1 MIALS
6 QINGLSG
13 GRGRIAPAT
22 TALCVMGVVMGAYP
36 LLNTVPV
43 SALTGVML
51 VVVIHTFRWS
61 SLPYIASA
69 VLSSELRARCRW
81 GKHHLPVKVDR
92 WDALVAVT
100 VTTVTV
106 TNNLVYAVGVG
117 VVLAAIRFAWDASHR
132 LHVTSELRTD
142 RGGNKVKVYAARGH
156 LFFANAMRFQ
166 KWFDPDGDP
175 QNVQLLLEDEE
186 LDLSAQTALVKLQLE
201 YSSRVKVLTIS
212 TGLRSTPVAIP
223 VKLQGRV
230 IATPTEAKLRDI
242 RVES

>member
-186 LDLSAQTALVKLQLE
+186 LDLSAQVTTSPTPQEFDLCPALCPAPTKFD
-201 YSSRVKVLTIS
+201 Y
-212 TGLRSTPVAIP
+212 IP
-223 VKLQGRV
+223 L
-230 IATPTEAKLRDI
+230 PLSEP
-242 RVES
+242 